1 MIINRPIEILLIED
15 NPSDVV
21 LTKEAFEERGLEC
34 NIYVAK
40 DGVEGLDFLY
50 KRDKYVHAIT
60 PDIILLD
67 INMPKK
73 GGKEV
78 LADMKK
84 NPNISSIP
92 VIMLTTSKAVNDI
105 KDCYA
110 LHANSYILKPV
121 SFFEFLEVVEQIKN
135 YWIFNNKLPSFVN
148 H

>member
-21 LTKEAFEERGLEC
+21 LTKEAFEESGLEC
-34 NIYVAK
+34 NIHVAK

-50 KRDKYVHAIT
+50 KREKYNDVVT
-60 PDIILLD
+60 PDIVLLD

-78 LADMKK
+78 LSDIKK

-92 VIMLTTSKAVNDI
+92 VIMLTTSKAINDI

-121 SFFEFLEVVEQIKN
+121 SFFEFLKVVEQIKN
-135 YWIFNNKLPSFVN
+135 YWIDNNKLPSLVN

>member
-21 LTKEAFEERGLEC
+21 LTKEAFEESGLEC

-40 DGVEGLDFLY
+40 DGVEGLNFLY
-50 KRDKYVHAIT
+50 KREKYQQVVT

-73 GGKEV
+73 SGKEV
-78 LADMKK
+78 LADIKQ
-84 NPNISSIP
+84 NPAISSIP

-121 SFFEFLEVVEQIKN
+121 SFFDFLEVVEQIKN